1 MEVPFLVC
9 NFVVMEVAFT
19 KYHGTGNDF
28 IIIDD
33 RKGSIKKKLS
43 RAKIKALC
51 TRRFGIG
58 ADGLILLGSS
68 KKEDFSMTYYNA
80 DGGVSSMCGNGG
92 RCLVHFAYELNVFKE
107 NCSFMAIDGLHEA
120 YVKNDLVH
128 LKMSDTLLPE
138 KVRKDYFLNTGSPH
152 YVQFVEMV
160 DGIDVFKKGQKIR
173 YSTKYAEEGVNVNFV
188 QLDKKGLKVATYERG
203 VEDETYSC
211 GTGVVASALIS
222 HYAQKLT
229 SKSISIST
237 KGGRLKVKFK
247 ALADRYNE
255 IWLIGPAKVVNTGM
269 IRL

>member
-1 MEVPFLVC
+1 M
-9 NFVVMEVAFT
+9 NVAFT

-33 RKGSIKKKLS
+33 RKGSIQKKLTK
-43 RAKIKALC
+43 AKVKALC

-92 RCLVHFAYELNVFKE
+92 RCLVHFAYELKVFKE
-107 NCSFMAIDGLHEA
+107 SCSFMAIDGLHEA
-120 YVKNDLVH
+120 YVKKDLIH
-128 LKMSDTLLPE
+128 LKMSNTLFPE
-138 KVRKDYFLNTGSPH
+138 KRGKDYFLNTGSPH
-152 YVQFVEMV
+152 HIQFVDQIE
-160 DGIDVFKKGQKIR
+160 GLDVFKKGQKIR
-173 YSTKYAEEGVNVNFV
+173 HSAKYSKEGVNVNFV
-188 QLDKKGLKVATYERG
+188 ELDKKALKVATYERG

-211 GTGVVASALIS
+211 GTGVVASALVS

-229 SKSISIST
+229 SKSINITT

-247 ALADRYNE
+247 ALLGSYED
-255 IWLIGPAKVVNTGM
+255 IWLIGPAKVVNTGV
-269 IRL
+269 IIL